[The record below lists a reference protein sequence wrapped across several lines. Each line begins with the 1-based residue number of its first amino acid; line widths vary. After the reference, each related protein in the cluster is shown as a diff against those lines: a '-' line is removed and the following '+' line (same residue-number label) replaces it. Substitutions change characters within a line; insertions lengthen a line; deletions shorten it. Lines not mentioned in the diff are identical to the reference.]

1 MERGF
6 TEFVSKFKRVVKR
19 ESSDGQMVTDLITV
33 RNMIRGISRWP
44 QMTKW

>member
-1 MERGF
+1 MGF

-19 ESSDGQMVTDLITV
+19 KTSDSQMVTELIRV
-33 RNMIRGISRWP
+33 RNRIRGISRWP